1 MVSRGQSPRK
11 KKKLCSNNE
20 LCISS
25 GIFNF
30 PWRRDFK
37 IGGKII
43 RTVKYPDD
51 FAVLSREEIV
61 LGGVIG

>member
-11 KKKLCSNNE
+11 KKKLCSSNE
-20 LCISS
+20 LCTSS
-25 GIFNF
+25 GIFTS

-37 IGGKII
+37 IRGKII

-51 FAVLSREEIV
+51 FAILLREETV